1 MIKYKGIINDA
12 IEETQNYLN
21 AIFPDTNFK
30 VEEGKQVSRN
40 QIDIDVFVQQPVNKR
55 DEKTLVAELSFLEK
69 YSKSF
74 MYTIKAIPPKTKQ
87 FFNPKTNPKV
97 VGVYSGVSPK

>member
-1 MIKYKGIINDA
+1 MVNYNGINA
-12 IEETQNYLN
+12 VEEIQNYLN
-21 AIFPDTNFK
+21 AIFPTANFK
-30 VEEGKQVSRN
+30 VEEGKSIVEDQKS
-40 QIDIDVFVQQPVNKR
+40 IDVYVQQPINKGTMR
-55 DEKTLVAELSFLEK
+55 TLVAELSFLEK